1 MLSVKLVQLIEDH
14 WDGITTAILHQI
26 KTDARLSTIRE
37 LPDTEIRD
45 VGRMLLR
52 NLGHYLTASKAELRI
67 LEEQFE
73 GLGRIRF
80 AERIPLHE
88 AVRALQIV
96 KKKVIE
102 FSRDHEFGNSAA
114 SIYAEE
120 ELEHR
125 LNEFFDDLIYFE
137 VRGYESALTQTGAFQ
152 ARV

>member
-1 MLSVKLVQLIEDH
+1 MLSVRLIQMIEDH
-14 WDGITTAILHQI
+14 WDGITSAVLHQVRN
-26 KTDARLSTIRE
+26 DPHFSRIRE

-45 VGRMLLR
+45 IGRTLLR
-52 NLGHYLTASKAELRI
+52 NLGHYLTAGKAEQRSLH
-67 LEEQFE
+67 EQFE

-102 FSRDHEFGNSAA
+102 FSRDHELGNSAVA
-114 SIYAEE
+114 IYAEE

-125 LNEFFDDLIYFE
+125 LNEFF
-137 VRGYESALTQTGAFQ
+137 
-152 ARV
+152 